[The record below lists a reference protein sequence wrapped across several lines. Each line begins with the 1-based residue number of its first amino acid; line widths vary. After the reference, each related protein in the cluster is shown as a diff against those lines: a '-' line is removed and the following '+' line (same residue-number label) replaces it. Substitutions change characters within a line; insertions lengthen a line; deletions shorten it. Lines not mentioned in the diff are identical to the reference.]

1 MSLKNYRTGLK
12 KTSVNYT
19 PLSPV
24 SFLERTANIFP
35 NYTSIISE
43 KKKFTWRQTFERCK
57 PSQIRL
63 KNWY

>member
-1 MSLKNYRTGLK
+1 MSLKNYKTGLK

-43 KKKFTWRQTFERCK
+43 KKNLLGGKLLKDVT
-57 PSQIRL
+57 PSQTHL
-63 KNWY
+63 KNWH

>member
-43 KKKFTWRQTFERCK
+43 KKNLPEANF
-57 PSQIRL
+57 
-63 KNWY
+63 